1 MKTIGIKKES
11 DMTIQEQCLLD
22 SLRVLERSFK
32 AVLDAIELNEEFD
45 DLISIDYPFE
55 KSFDEMAWDVSSWVD
70 IMEWELQGEGDDI

>member
-1 MKTIGIKKES
+1 
-11 DMTIQEQCLLD
+11 MTLQEQCLLD

>member
-1 MKTIGIKKES
+1 
-11 DMTIQEQCLLD
+11 MTLQEQCLLD

-70 IMEWELQGEGDDI
+70 IMEWELQGDGDDI